1 MNLLRHRFVRN
12 IAKRLISLRLFYDYL
27 RKLEWRILSRNG
39 DEDREDFSITETHAR
54 KWRQEGAKRRVYLGE
69 ACGGI

>member
-12 IAKRLISLRLFYDYL
+12 IAKRLIFDYSMIIY
-27 RKLEWRILSRNG
+27 ENWNGGNG
-39 DEDREDFSITETHAR
+39 DENKEDFSITETHAR